1 AKPDRISFALAQG
14 APAAT
19 QTITV
24 SNQGGGALDF
34 SARVAIVSG
43 GPWLRVSADSGTST
57 PANSTPLTVV
67 ADPAGLMPG
76 TYSGLVTVSSST
88 TGESVAIPA
97 IMTVSA
103 AQQIIL
109 LQQSVLTFP
118 GVEGGGVTPAQSFG
132 VQNLGQG
139 VMSWSA
145 STSVLSGDSRWLAA
159 IPARGSSNPPL
170 PDPPPVEVRVDP
182 AGLP

>member
-1 AKPDRISFALAQG
+1 GLSPGTYLAMLNFTALDAKPSIHTTAVQFTVMPARPAQLSAKPDRISFALAQG
-14 APAAT
+14 SPAVT

-24 SNQGGGALDF
+24 SNQGGRALDF
-34 SARVAIVSG
+34 SASVAIVSG

-103 AQQIIL
+103 AQQIIR
-109 LQQSVLTFP
+109 LQQSGLTF
-118 GVEGGGVTPAQSFG
+118 
-132 VQNLGQG
+132 
-139 VMSWSA
+139 
-145 STSVLSGDSRWLAA
+145 
-159 IPARGSSNPPL
+159 
-170 PDPPPVEVRVDP
+170 
-182 AGLP
+182 